1 MAKQTTRKLKSVN
14 GKIDGKLPPQAIELE
29 EAVLGALMLDNEALS
44 DTIDILKPEY
54 FYRMEHQK
62 IFDAIIVLFNESK
75 PVDILTVIEQLKKMG
90 ALENIGGAFYI
101 TELTNSVS
109 SSANTEYHARIIV
122 EKFIQRSL
130 IQISSNIIKDSFDE
144 TIDVFDLLSKAE
156 QNLFSVTEGSLRKSY
171 DKMSVLITN
180 AIQSIEELKN
190 KKDGLSGVP
199 SGFSKLDRVTSG
211 WQKSDLI
218 IIAGRPGMGKTALAL
233 TMARNIAINHKSPIG
248 IFSLEMS
255 SDQLVNRLIS
265 SESEI
270 PSGKLRKGN
279 LEEYEFVQLHE
290 KIRDLAEAPIY
301 IDDTP
306 GLSVFEL
313 RAKARRLVKNHGVHI
328 IIVDYLQLMTA
339 GGNKSGNREQEIST
353 ISRSLKG
360 IAKEL
365 KIPVIALSQVNR
377 GVESRTSTSKR
388 PILADLRESGAI
400 EQDADIVTFI
410 YRPEYYK
417 IYEWENSDDSR
428 GQAEIIIAKHRNGSL
443 ENIRLKFI
451 SNLAKFSDLDYF
463 DGVNVDGSL
472 GDEPSFISHS
482 SSMNDEKKKK
492 FLTNNSPFLLLKIV
506 GIIHPYPNG

>member
-1 MAKQTTRKLKSVN
+1 MTKKTIGKLKSVN

-54 FYRMEHQK
+54 FYKMEHQK

-75 PVDILTVIEQLKKMG
+75 PVDILTVIEELKKLG
-90 ALENIGGAFYI
+90 ELESIGGAFYI
-101 TELTNSVS
+101 TQLTNNVA

-130 IQISSNIIKDSFDE
+130 IQISSTIIKDSFDE

-156 QNLFSVTEGSLRKSY
+156 QDLFSVTEGSLRKSY
-171 DKMSVLITN
+171 DKMSVLISN
-180 AIQSIEELKN
+180 AISSIEELKD
-190 KKDGLSGVP
+190 KEDGLSGVP

-211 WQKSDLI
+211 WQKSDLVI
-218 IIAGRPGMGKTALAL
+218 VAARPGMGKTAFAL
-233 TMARNIAINHKSPIG
+233 TMCRNIAINHNTPIG

-270 PSGKLRKGN
+270 PSEKLRKGN

-290 KIRDLAEAPIY
+290 KIKDLAEAPIY

-313 RAKARRLVKNHGVHI
+313 RAKARRLVKNHGVKI

-339 GGNKSGNREQEIST
+339 GGNKNGNREQEIST

-443 ENIRLKFI
+443 ENVRLKFI
-451 SNLAKFSDLDYF
+451 SHLAKFSDLDHF
-463 DGVNVDGSL
+463 DGVQEDDSF

-482 SSMNDEKKKK
+482 SSMNDED
-492 FLTNNSPFLLLKIV
+492 
-506 GIIHPYPNG
+506 